1 MGDDVDG
8 GKAENGVADDKL
20 AKMEEENRYVT
31 YGKDAF
37 QLKRGK
43 IASGL

>member
-20 AKMEEENRYVT
+20 AKMEEENRYALL
-31 YGKDAF
+31 GKMHF
-37 QLKRGK
+37 QRVKL
-43 IASGL
+43 ASGL